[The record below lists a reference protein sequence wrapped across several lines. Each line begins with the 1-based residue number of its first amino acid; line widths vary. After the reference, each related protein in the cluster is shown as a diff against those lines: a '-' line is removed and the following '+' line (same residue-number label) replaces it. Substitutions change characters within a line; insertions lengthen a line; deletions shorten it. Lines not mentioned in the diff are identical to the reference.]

1 VKTRTVV
8 VAAAVLLAALS
19 RLLPHPPNFTP
30 IGAIA
35 LFGGACFA
43 NRWQAFF
50 VPLAAL
56 FLGDLVLGFHI
67 LMPVVYGAFTLEVCL
82 GLWLRRRRRLLPI
95 ASAVLAGSVMFFLI
109 SNFGVWALLGTYP
122 RTPAGL
128 FACYIAGIPYFG
140 NTLLGDAVYC
150 TALFGGLTLA
160 ESAFPRLREPLPIA
174 A

>member
-1 VKTRTVV
+1 VKGRTAVMI
-8 VAAAVLLAALS
+8 AAVLGAALS

-30 IGAIA
+30 IGAMA

-43 NRWQAFF
+43 NRWQAFL

-67 LMPVVYGAFTLEVCL
+67 LMPVVYGSFALEVCI
-82 GLWLRRRRRLLPI
+82 GLWLRRRRNLLPI
-95 ASAVLAGSVMFFLI
+95 ASAALAGSVMFFVI
-109 SNFGVWALLGTYP
+109 WNFGHWALGGWYP

-128 FACYIAGIPYFG
+128 LTCYIAGIPFFG
-140 NTLLGDAVYC
+140 NELLGDAVYC
-150 TALFGGLTLA
+150 TALFGGLALA
-160 ESAFPRLREPLPIA
+160 ESAFPRLREPVPIA